1 MGHRIQMVVENIYN
15 LVTIEKKLFLEVEVN
30 YFDYAKTTQSG
41 GVTISKLRVT
51 PAPLRK
57 NVQRPAT
64 LERHSFIPYNYIVN
78 VIQLIIKF
86 TVIK

>member
-1 MGHRIQMVVENIYN
+1 MVVENIYN
-15 LVTIEKKLFLEVEVN
+15 LITIEINVFLEVEVN

-78 VIQLIIKF
+78 VIQLTIKF
-86 TVIK
+86 TVIN